1 MGNLEGS
8 LPQLGGYAK
17 GTLSPYIY
25 IYIFCVEG
33 LSALIKQFVGQG
45 MLKGVAASMRG
56 PKI

>member
-25 IYIFCVEG
+25 IYIFFFFSAEG
-33 LSALIKQFVGQG
+33 LSALINQFVEQG
-45 MLKGVAASMRG
+45 MLKGKHEG
-56 PKI
+56 T